1 MELIT
6 PGLGLIIWTSLS
18 FLMLLGILSQF
29 AWKPI
34 LAGLKERETN
44 ISDALSAAEKAKAD
58 IQKLQADNEK
68 LLNEARAE
76 RDKILRDAAGAA
88 AEMIASAKGK
98 AEAEGAKAME
108 VAKNAIANEKQAALV
123 EIKNTAAV
131 LSVEIAEKL
140 LRKELKDVQ
149 AQKELVQEYIKE
161 VNFN

>member
-18 FLMLLGILSQF
+18 FILLLLILTKF

-34 LAGLKERETN
+34 LSGLNERETN
-44 ISDALSAAEKAKAD
+44 IADALASAEKAKAD
-58 IQKLQADNEK
+58 IQKLQADNAV

-76 RDKILRDAAGAA
+76 RDKILREASSAA
-88 AEMIASAKGK
+88 ADLIAQAKGK
-98 AEAEGAKAME
+98 AETEGARAME
-108 VAKNAIANEKQAALV
+108 QAKLAIANEQKAAIDQ
-123 EIKNTAAV
+123 IKNTAAT

-140 LRKELKDVQ
+140 LRRELQDAK
-149 AQKELVQEYIKE
+149 AQQDLVQEYIKV

>member
-76 RDKILRDAAGAA
+76 RDKILREAAAAA

-108 VAKNAIANEKQAALV
+108 VAKSAIANEKQAALV

-140 LRKELKDVQ
+140 LQ
-149 AQKELVQEYIKE
+149 IA
-161 VNFN
+161 